1 MNSTLLQP
9 NLKMSAHQ
17 TQLQNIRIPGIK
29 NIIAVA
35 SGKGGVG
42 KSTVSVNLALA
53 FQALGLKAGILD
65 ADIYGPSQP
74 LMLGTSHEAPETTD
88 QKSIEPIVKYGLQTM
103 SIGYLVE
110 DQTAMIWRGPMA
122 SKALQQ
128 ILNDTRW
135 KDIDVLVVDL
145 PPGTGDVQLTLSQKI
160 PVTGGVI
167 VTTPQDLSL
176 LDATRALKMFE
187 KVGIHLFGIIENMS
201 VFTCPH
207 CHKDTALFGQGGAKK
222 MGEEHHMEVLA
233 ELPLSLLTRESTDLG
248 KPVVIAAPESKESLA
263 YVDLAKKLVS
273 KINDRPKNYAHKFG
287 VIKVE
292 KA

>member
-1 MNSTLLQP
+1 MAP
-9 NLKMSAHQ
+9 RQ

-53 FQALGLKAGILD
+53 FQALGFKAGILD

-74 LMLGTSHEAPETTD
+74 LMLGTSQEAPETTD
-88 QKSIEPIVKYGLQTM
+88 QKSIEPIIKYGLQTM

-135 KDIDVLVVDL
+135 KDLDILVVDL
-145 PPGTGDVQLTLSQKI
+145 PPGTGDIQLTLSQKI
-160 PVTGGVI
+160 PVTGGII

-187 KVGIHLFGIIENMS
+187 KVGIHLFGIVENMS
-201 VFTCPH
+201 TFTCPH
-207 CHKDTALFGQGGAKK
+207 CQKNTALFGQGGAAK
-222 MGEEHHMEVLA
+222 MAQEHHLDVLA
-233 ELPLSLLTRESTDLG
+233 ELPLSLLTRESTDSG
-248 KPVVIAAPESKESLA
+248 KPVVISAPDSQESLA
-263 YVDLAKKLVS
+263 YIDLAKKLVL
-273 KINDRPKNYAHKFG
+273 KINQRPKSYSHKFG
-287 VIKVE
+287 TIKIE
-292 KA
+292 GS